1 MKYATPSTGSG
12 PLTGIF
18 SAPQV
23 FATQEVPDHC
33 ELGYE
38 LIAGSWQKGAALLT
52 AEEEANSDASERT
65 VLRNAI
71 ALFKAG
77 TATNAQIQ
85 RAIAY
90 LLKKT
95 A

>member
-1 MKYATPSTGSG
+1 MKHATPSTGNG
-12 PLTGIF
+12 PLTAVF
-18 SAPQV
+18 SGPQT

-33 ELGYE
+33 LPGYE
-38 LIAGSWQKGAALLT
+38 LIGGTWQKGAVLLAAEQEATDDAAERQALK
-52 AEEEANSDASERT
+52 
-65 VLRNAI
+65 NAY

>member
-1 MKYATPSTGSG
+1 MKHATLSNGVVTGLFSG
-12 PLTGIF
+12 
-18 SAPQV
+18 PQV
-23 FATQEVPDHC
+23 FDTVTVPDQVQIGW
-33 ELGYE
+33 EQVG
-38 LIAGSWQKGAALLT
+38 GVWQKGSAMLLAEQEAADDAVERAALK
-52 AEEEANSDASERT
+52 
-65 VLRNAI
+65 NAY

>member
-1 MKYATPSTGSG
+1 MKHATPSTGNG
-12 PLTGIF
+12 PLTGVF

-23 FATQEVPDHC
+23 FATQAVPDHC
-33 ELGYE
+33 EPGYE
-38 LIAGSWQKGAALLT
+38 LVNGTWQKGAALLA
-52 AEEEANSDASERT
+52 AEQEATEDAAERAT
-65 VLRNAI
+65 LKNAY